1 MAALQASGSRLF
13 DGLRHPMFL
22 LVIGSVIGSFLIPWI
37 TERASKKQVLQE
49 ARLRKAVEIVD
60 NNQRTVSQL
69 GALVTRLQMFH
80 KDNVRL
86 RPSPSKLVSLQEK
99 LASDMNDRYL
109 EFDKDGWWW
118 YRNLTEEAAIL
129 EILPP
134 EGSGKLREHVDA
146 YAANILQTVNAL
158 NELWVACVAAD
169 YDYQSDKVNKMESKV
184 NTRLQELSDARNQLV
199 TNLVRDF
206 KEQH

>member
-1 MAALQASGSRLF
+1 MATQLNPAGRLF
-13 DGLRHPMFL
+13 DGLRHPLLL

-49 ARLRKAVEIVD
+49 ARLRKAVEIVE

-69 GALVTRLQMFH
+69 SALVTRLQMFH
-80 KDNVRL
+80 KDNRRL
-86 RPSPSKLVSLQEK
+86 QPSPTKLIELQEK

-109 EFDKDGWWW
+109 EFDKEGWWW
-118 YRNLTEEAAIL
+118 YRSLTEEASIL

-134 EGSGKLREHVDA
+134 EGAGKLREHVEA
-146 YAANILQTVNAL
+146 YATNILQTVNAL
-158 NELWVACVAAD
+158 NELWAACIAAD
-169 YDYQSDKVNKMESKV
+169 YKYQGDQVNSIESRV
-184 NTRLQELSDARNQLV
+184 NSKLQELSGARNQLV

-206 KEQH
+206 KAQP